1 MAVTSLARRCFWI
14 MRSRHPAFSLQFGRS
29 GLMCPPLP
37 INLEDRLCD
46 VLSRWRFHLALPILT
61 PRPDKK

>member
-14 MRSRHPAFSLQFGRS
+14 MRSRHLAFSLQFGRS

-46 VLSRWRFHLALPILT
+46 ALSRWRFHVALPILT
-61 PRPDKK
+61 RPDKK